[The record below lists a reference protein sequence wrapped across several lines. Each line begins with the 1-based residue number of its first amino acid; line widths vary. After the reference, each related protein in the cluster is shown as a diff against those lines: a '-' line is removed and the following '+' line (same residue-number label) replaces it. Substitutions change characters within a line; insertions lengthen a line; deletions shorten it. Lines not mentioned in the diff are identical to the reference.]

1 MNLNKR
7 KAKLKN
13 RSNDFRKKTIFWAI
27 NLYFECVFPKEQPKS
42 QKLNWNIKSKQIQAK
57 HPLNTNDLWKKK

>member
-7 KAKLKN
+7 IAKLKKI
-13 RSNDFRKKTIFWAI
+13 DQTILEKKTIFQAI

-42 QKLNWNIKSKQIQAK
+42 QKLN
-57 HPLNTNDLWKKK
+57 

>member
-13 RSNDFRKKTIFWAI
+13 RSNDFRKKTNFQAI

-42 QKLNWNIKSKQIQAK
+42 QKLN
-57 HPLNTNDLWKKK
+57 